1 LRRIRPFTLPAALF
15 LILALAAACRS
26 NTTGPKDPTEL
37 EFAPVTGVDLSAMTK
52 TDTGLYYQDLVVGT
66 GVQAEPGD
74 TLTVHYT
81 GWLHD
86 GTQFDSSVDRDQP
99 FQFIL
104 GIGQVIPG
112 WDEGVEGMQAG
123 GKRKLVVP
131 SDLGYGPVR
140 NGPIPGNSTL
150 VFDVELLAV
159 NGEEMG
165 S

>member
-1 LRRIRPFTLPAALF
+1 MNKTIPLVAFLAALF
-15 LILALAAACRS
+15 LPVACRS
-26 NTTGPKDPTEL
+26 DSTGPKDPEEL
-37 EFAPVTGVDLSAMTK
+37 DFAAVTGVSLAVMTK
-52 TDTGLYYQDLVVGT
+52 TDSGLYFQDLRT
-66 GVQAEPGD
+66 GSGPEAQDGD

-104 GIGQVIPG
+104 GVGQVIQG
-112 WDEGVEGMQAG
+112 WDQGVRGMRVG
-123 GKRKLVVP
+123 GKRKLVIP
-131 SDLGYGPVR
+131 PDLGYGPAR

-159 NGEEMG
+159 NGEEG
-165 S
+165 ATP